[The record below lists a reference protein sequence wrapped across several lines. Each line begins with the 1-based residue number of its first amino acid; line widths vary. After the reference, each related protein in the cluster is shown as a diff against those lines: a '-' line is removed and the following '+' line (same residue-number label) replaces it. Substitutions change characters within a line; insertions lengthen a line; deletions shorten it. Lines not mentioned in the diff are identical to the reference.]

1 VAAIP
6 LREADAR
13 RAAAVAAGD
22 GESRENLYAPRKG
35 EKCSVSSYTF
45 FSGKGG
51 VGKTTIAAATALR
64 MADSGKKVLILS
76 TDPASN
82 LADVFERP
90 IGHRIREILPN
101 LHAMEIDP
109 DAATEEY
116 REHVIGPMRGVMPPD
131 VMKVL
136 EEQFRSACT
145 VEIASFDRFTDFLGK
160 TDFDAVIFDTA
171 PTGHTIRLLELPVDW
186 SRHIEESAKGSGQ
199 TCIGPVSSI
208 QDSKE
213 KYDRAVAAMRDPER
227 TEFVLVCRPEA
238 TSVSETVRAHDEL
251 SALGIGNFRI
261 VVNGIYPEDAGGP
274 FAGLGNRQ
282 REQVRALSES
292 LPYPRREVRL
302 QAGEVKGVDP
312 LRRFAEIV
320 YEGRPDGLQG
330 KCSGEEVFNG
340 FSEPAALSEM
350 LAARNGRRTVIL
362 TGKGGVG
369 KTVAACAVAARMA
382 GEGHKTLLVTT
393 DPAAHIGQVLSVE
406 VATRVR
412 PAEGYPNLSVARID
426 QKASVEAYKEKILA
440 QARSSGHSEE
450 MLAAVK
456 EELESPCTEEMAVF
470 EEFSKMVERED
481 FAYVVFDTAPTGHT
495 LRLLELPYDYARQV
509 EMMVSIRKDDPAA
522 GEARKKLDALVRH
535 LKDRARCTFLLVLY
549 PEYTPVFEA
558 KRAAEDLRE
567 SGIGVQGVIANFVL
581 DEKDCGSSF
590 AVSRY
595 FMQQHYLRVAEEA
608 FRLPIFKVP
617 MMEAEPAGKEA
628 LERVGRELLGPD
640 NIVTAAAQGSA
651 RIQGGGR

>member
-1 VAAIP
+1 VG
-6 LREADAR
+6 DALP
-13 RAAAVAAGD
+13 AAAVAAD
-22 GESRENLYAPRKG
+22 DQENLSMTKYL
-35 EKCSVSSYTF
+35 F

-51 VGKTTIAAATALR
+51 VGKTTMAAATAVR
-64 MADSGKKVLILS
+64 MAESGKKTLILS

-82 LADVFERP
+82 LADVFEQP

-131 VMKVL
+131 IMKVL

-160 TDFDAVIFDTA
+160 TEFDAVIFDTA
-171 PTGHTIRLLELPVDW
+171 PTGHTIRLLELPVEW

-208 QDSKE
+208 QGSKE

-238 TSVSETVRAHDEL
+238 TSVTETIRAHDEL
-251 SALGIGNFRI
+251 KALGMGNFRI
-261 VVNGIYPEDAGGP
+261 VVNGVSPEDAGGP
-274 FAGLGNRQ
+274 FAGLRNRQ
-282 REQVRALSES
+282 REQIRALSEF
-292 LPYPRREVRL
+292 LPYPRQEVQL
-302 QAGEVKGVDP
+302 QGGEVKGSES
-312 LRRFAEIV
+312 LRKFAGV
-320 YEGRPDGLQG
+320 VFDGRTDTLQG
-330 KCSGEEVFNG
+330 NFFGEKIFYG
-340 FSEPAALSEM
+340 FSDPAALSEL
-350 LAARNGRRTVIL
+350 LAVRNGGRMVVL

-369 KTVAACAVAARMA
+369 KTVAACAVAVRMA

-406 VATRVR
+406 VTSRVR

-440 QARSSGHSEE
+440 QARSSGHSED

-470 EEFSKMVERED
+470 EEFSKMVERDD
-481 FAYVVFDTAPTGHT
+481 FEYVVFDTAPTGHT

-509 EMMVSIRKDDPAA
+509 EMMVSIRKDDPTA
-522 GEARKKLDALVRH
+522 GEAREKLDALVRH
-535 LKDRARCTFLLVLY
+535 LKDRDRCAFLLVLY
-549 PEYTPVFEA
+549 PEFTPVFEA
-558 KRAAEDLRE
+558 KRASEDLRE
-567 SGIGVQGVIANFVL
+567 SGIDVQGVIANFVL
-581 DEKDCGSSF
+581 EEKDCTSPF
-590 AVSRY
+590 ITSR
-595 FMQQHYLRVAEEA
+595 FNMQQHYLGVAA
-608 FRLPIFKVP
+608 DQFHLPMFKVP
-617 MMEAEPAGKEA
+617 MRKGDLSGKDA
-628 LERVGRELLGPD
+628 LESVGRELFGD
-640 NIVTAAAQGSA
+640 F
-651 RIQGGGR
+651 RIRDIKVLSK

>member
-1 VAAIP
+1 M
-6 LREADAR
+6 
-13 RAAAVAAGD
+13 
-22 GESRENLYAPRKG
+22 SF
-35 EKCSVSSYTF
+35 YTF

-51 VGKTTIAAATALR
+51 VGKTTMAAATAVR
-64 MADSGKKVLILS
+64 MAESGKRTLIVS

-82 LADVFERP
+82 LSDVFERP
-90 IGHRIREILPN
+90 IGHRIAEIVPN
-101 LHAMEIDP
+101 LFAMEIDP

-116 REHVIGPMRGVMPPD
+116 RERVIGPMRGVMPPD

-145 VEIASFDRFTDFLGK
+145 VEIASFDRFTGFLGE

-186 SRHIEESAKGSGQ
+186 SRHIEESAQGSGQ

-208 QDSKE
+208 QGSKE

-251 SALGIGNFRI
+251 SALGIGNFRV
-261 VVNGIYPEDAGGP
+261 VVNGIYPEDAGEP
-274 FAGLGNRQ
+274 FARLASRQ
-282 REQVRALSES
+282 REQILALAKA
-292 LPYPRREVRL
+292 LPYFRREVRL
-302 QAGEVKGVDP
+302 QAGEVKGFDS
-312 LRRFAEIV
+312 LRKFAEIAFDGRLV
-320 YEGRPDGLQG
+320 SLEGQFVGGTDF
-330 KCSGEEVFNG
+330 KG
-340 FSEPAALSEM
+340 FSDPADLSE
-350 LAARNGRRTVIL
+350 LLSVRNGGRMVVL

-369 KTVAACAVAARMA
+369 KTVAACAVAVRMA
-382 GEGHKTLLVTT
+382 GEGQKTLLVTT

-406 VATRVR
+406 VTDRIL
-412 PAEGYPNLSVARID
+412 PAAGYPGLSVARID
-426 QKASVEAYKEKILA
+426 QKASVEAYKERILA

-470 EEFSKMVERED
+470 EEFSRMVERDD

-509 EMMVSIRKDDPAA
+509 EMMVSIRKGDPAA
-522 GEARKKLDALVRH
+522 GEAREKLDALVRH
-535 LKDRARCTFLLVLY
+535 LKDRDRCIFLLVLY

-558 KRAAEDLRE
+558 KRASEDLRE
-567 SGIGVQGVIANFVL
+567 AGIDVQGVIANFVL
-581 DEKDCGSSF
+581 EEKDCTTPF
-590 AVSRY
+590 VTSR
-595 FMQQHYLRVAEEA
+595 FRMQRHYLGVAADE
-608 FRLPIFKVP
+608 FRLPMFQVP
-617 MMEAEPAGKEA
+617 MLDGDLSGKDA
-628 LERVGRELLGPD
+628 LDRVGLELFGD
-640 NIVTAAAQGSA
+640 S
-651 RIQGGGR
+651 RIPA

>member
-1 VAAIP
+1 MTM
-6 LREADAR
+6 
-13 RAAAVAAGD
+13 
-22 GESRENLYAPRKG
+22 NL
-35 EKCSVSSYTF
+35 F

-51 VGKTTIAAATALR
+51 VGKTTMAAATAVR
-64 MADSGKKVLILS
+64 MADSGKKTLILS

-109 DAATEEY
+109 DVATEEY

-160 TDFDAVIFDTA
+160 TEFDAVIFDTA

-208 QDSKE
+208 QGSKE
-213 KYDRAVAAMRDPER
+213 KYDRAVAALRDPKR

-238 TSVSETVRAHDEL
+238 TSVSETVRAHDEMK
-251 SALGIGNFRI
+251 ALGIGNFRI

-274 FAGLGNRQ
+274 FAGIRSRQ
-282 REQVRALSES
+282 REQVRVLAES
-292 LPYPRREVRL
+292 LPHPRHEVRL
-302 QAGEVKGVDP
+302 QGGEVKGIES

-320 YEGRPDGLQG
+320 YEGCPDILQG
-330 KCSGEEVFNG
+330 KFFEEKIFDG
-340 FSEPAALSEM
+340 FSDPTALSRL
-350 LAARNGRRTVIL
+350 LAVNDGGRMVVL

-369 KTVAACAVAARMA
+369 KTVAACAIAVRKA

-393 DPAAHIGQVLSVE
+393 DPAAHTGQVLSVE
-406 VATRVR
+406 VTSRVL
-412 PAEGYPNLSVARID
+412 PAEGYPDLSVARID

-440 QARSSGHSEE
+440 QARSSGHSED
-450 MLAAVK
+450 MLAAVR
-456 EELESPCTEEMAVF
+456 EELESPCTEEMAIF
-470 EEFSKMVERED
+470 EEFSRMVERDD
-481 FAYVVFDTAPTGHT
+481 FSYVVFDTAPTGHT

-509 EMMVSIRKDDPAA
+509 EMMVSIRKDDPTA

-535 LKDRARCTFLLVLY
+535 LKDRDRCTFLLVLY

-558 KRAAEDLRE
+558 KRASEDLRE
-567 SGIGVQGVIANFVL
+567 AGIDVQGVIANFVL
-581 DEKDCGSSF
+581 EKKDCSSLF
-590 AVSRY
+590 TTSR
-595 FMQQHYLRVAEEA
+595 FHMQQHYLRVAAER
-608 FRLPIFKVP
+608 FHLPTFKVP
-617 MMEAEPAGKEA
+617 MLDGDLSGKAA
-628 LERVGRELLGPD
+628 LERVGRELLGD
-640 NIVTAAAQGSA
+640 I
-651 RIQGGGR
+651 RICDVKRLSK

>member
-1 VAAIP
+1 MTKY
-6 LREADAR
+6 L
-13 RAAAVAAGD
+13 
-22 GESRENLYAPRKG
+22 
-35 EKCSVSSYTF
+35 F

-51 VGKTTIAAATALR
+51 VGKTTMAAATALR
-64 MADSGKKVLILS
+64 MAESGKKTLILS

-82 LADVFERP
+82 LADVFEQP
-90 IGHRIREILPN
+90 IGHRIREILQN

-109 DAATEEY
+109 DVATVEY
-116 REHVIGPMRGVMPPD
+116 REHIIGPMRGVMPPD
-131 VMKVL
+131 IMKVL

-160 TDFDAVIFDTA
+160 TEFDAVIFDTA

-208 QDSKE
+208 QGSKE
-213 KYDRAVAAMRDPER
+213 KYDRAVTAMRDPER

-251 SALGIGNFRI
+251 KALGMGNFRI

-274 FAGLGNRQ
+274 FAGLRSRQ
-282 REQVRALSES
+282 REQIRVLSES
-292 LPYPRREVRL
+292 LPYPRHEVQL
-302 QAGEVKGVDP
+302 QGGEVKGFES
-312 LRRFAEIV
+312 LRKFAGIAFD
-320 YEGRPDGLQG
+320 GRSMSLNGQFV
-330 KCSGEEVFNG
+330 GEKMFKD
-340 FSEPAALSEM
+340 FSDPAALSEM
-350 LAARNGRRTVIL
+350 LASRNGGRMVVL

-369 KTVAACAVAARMA
+369 KTVAACAVAVRMA

-393 DPAAHIGQVLSVE
+393 DPAAHIGHVLSVE
-406 VATRVR
+406 VTSRVR

-440 QARSSGHSEE
+440 QAGSSGHSED

-456 EELESPCTEEMAVF
+456 EELESPCTEEMAIF
-470 EEFSKMVERED
+470 EEFSKMVERDD
-481 FAYVVFDTAPTGHT
+481 FEYVVFDTAPTGHT

-509 EMMVSIRKDDPAA
+509 EMMVSIRKDDPTA

-535 LKDRARCTFLLVLY
+535 LKDRDRCTFLLVLY

-558 KRAAEDLRE
+558 KRASEDLRE
-567 SGIGVQGVIANFVL
+567 AGIDVQGVIANFVL
-581 DEKDCGSSF
+581 EEKDCASPF
-590 AVSRY
+590 TASR
-595 FMQQHYLRVAEEA
+595 FHMQQHYLRVAA
-608 FRLPIFKVP
+608 DQFRLPMFKVP
-617 MMEAEPAGKEA
+617 MLAGDLSGKGA
-628 LERVGRELLGPD
+628 LERVGRELFGNFQFHDVKML
-640 NIVTAAAQGSA
+640 SK
-651 RIQGGGR
+651 